1 MEIWNIRGYLYEIFI
16 AKHLQDNG
24 FEECHKNKTTRGCE
38 VNGKGEIEGRGEFH
52 QIDFSGVYTKLTPY
66 IYPLRVLAECKYYKK
81 PLDKKIIRQY
91 IGVVKDIT
99 ENYYVPESIKKSN
112 TISIFDQSSPRFTDI
127 PMIFSANGFDTHAE
141 NLAWAQGINVI
152 SHRNIP
158 IFDAILENIDELAAQ
173 IKDLCQMHPVCKE
186 SECIQLI
193 KYAINSIDI
202 TNIYDWMEFEHIIH
216 RQLLENDD
224 LHTLHHIYH
233 HCHFTP
239 ICEKTFDLSKKIKE
253 INTFIVATTD
263 NGIIVNLV
271 SNNSFPKELFQINA
285 NLENEQDY
293 NPNIAYAGVY
303 FETLNNQQKVF
314 YFEFFDRHGESVLD
328 DEGQPKKFY
337 FQPNRQMLTEQF
349 AELSEQERIDLKKD
363 FVGRVTFLYEID
375 KVNRVLEIKV
385 KFPSETVREIKN
397 TIERSD
403 ISQGLDRDH
412 AN

>member
-1 MEIWNIRGYLYEIFI
+1 MEVWNIRGYLYEIFI

-24 FEECHKNKTTRGCE
+24 FEKCRKNETTRGCQ
-38 VNGKGEIEGRGEFH
+38 VNSSGEIEGRGEFH

-99 ENYYVPESIKKSN
+99 ENYYVPETIKQSN
-112 TISIFDQSSPRFTDI
+112 TLSIFDKSSPRFTDI

-158 IFDAILENIDELAAQ
+158 IFDSILEIIDELAVQ
-173 IKDLCQMHPVCKE
+173 IKDLCQIHPTCKE
-186 SECIQLI
+186 SECIRLI

-202 TNIYDWMEFEHIIH
+202 ININHWMEFEHILH
-216 RQLLENDD
+216 RQLLENHV
-224 LHTLHHIYH
+224 LHMLHDIYH
-233 HCHFTP
+233 HCHFIP
-239 ICEKTFDLSKKIKE
+239 ICEKIFELSKKIKE

-271 SNNSFPKELFQINA
+271 SNDSFPKELFQINA
-285 NLENEQDY
+285 DLENTQDY
-293 NPNIAYAGVY
+293 NPNRSYAGVY
-303 FETLNNQQKVF
+303 FETLDNERRDKVF
-314 YFEFFDRHGESVLD
+314 YFEFNTDSQERR
-328 DEGQPKKFY
+328 FY
-337 FQPNRQMLTEQF
+337 FQPNRQMLTDQF

-375 KVNRVLEIKV
+375 KVNRVLEIEV
-385 KFPSETVREIKN
+385 KFPSDTVREIKN

-403 ISQGLDRDH
+403 IQGPHRDH
-412 AN
+412 TN

>member
-1 MEIWNIRGYLYEIFI
+1 MKVWNIRGYLYEIFI

-24 FEECHKNKTTRGCE
+24 FEECQKNKITKGCE
-38 VNGKGEIEGRGEFH
+38 VNNSGEIEGRGEFH
-52 QIDFSGVYTKLTPY
+52 QIDFAGVYTKLTPY
-66 IYPLRVLAECKYYKK
+66 IYPLRVLAECKYYKT
-81 PLDKKIIRQY
+81 PIDKKIVRQY

-99 ENYYVPESIKKSN
+99 ENYYVPDTIKKSN
-112 TISIFDQSSPRFTDI
+112 TVSIFDKSSPRFTDI

-158 IFDAILENIDELAAQ
+158 IFDEILSIIDELAIL
-173 IKDLCQMHPVCKE
+173 IKNFCERHPVCKE
-186 SECIQLI
+186 TECLKLI

-202 TNIYDWMEFEHIIH
+202 SNISNWMEFRHALH
-216 RQLLENDD
+216 HNLLENQD
-224 LHTLHHIYH
+224 LDTLHNIYH

-239 ICEKTFDLSKKIKE
+239 ICEKIFDLSQKIKE

-271 SNNSFPKELFQINA
+271 SNEIFPIELFQINVD
-285 NLENEQDY
+285 LENSEDY
-293 NPNIAYAGVY
+293 NPNKAYAGVY
-303 FETLNNQQKVF
+303 FDTLDNQQRDNVF
-314 YFEFFDRHGESVLD
+314 YFKFNSDSERR
-328 DEGQPKKFY
+328 KFY
-337 FQPNRQMLTEQF
+337 FQPNRQMLSDQF
-349 AELSEQERIDLKKD
+349 AELTEQERIEMKKD

-375 KVNRVLEIKV
+375 KVNRVLEIEV
-385 KFPSETVREIKN
+385 KFPSETVKEIKS

-412 AN
+412 TN

>member
-81 PLDKKIIRQY
+81 TLDKKIIRQY

-112 TISIFDQSSPRFTDI
+112 TFSIFDQSSPRFTDI

-202 TNIYDWMEFEHIIH
+202 TNIHDWMEFEHLIH
-216 RQLLENDD
+216 RQLLENND

-233 HCHFTP
+233 HCHFIP
-239 ICEKTFDLSKKIKE
+239 LCEKTFDLSKNIKE

-271 SNNSFPKELFQINA
+271 SNDSFPEELFQINT
-285 NLENEQDY
+285 NLENSEDY

-303 FETLNNQQKVF
+303 FETLDNEQRDKVF
-314 YFEFFDRHGESVLD
+314 YFEFNTDSQGR
-328 DEGQPKKFY
+328 KFY
-337 FQPNRQMLTEQF
+337 FQPNRQMLADQF
-349 AELSEQERIDLKKD
+349 AKLSEEERREMKKD
-363 FVGRVTFLYEID
+363 FVGRVTFLYEIN
-375 KVNRVLEIKV
+375 KVNRVLEIEV

-403 ISQGLDRDH
+403 ISQGTDRDH
-412 AN
+412 TN

>member
-1 MEIWNIRGYLYEIFI
+1 MEIHNIRGYLYEIFI

-99 ENYYVPESIKKSN
+99 ENYYVPETIKKSN
-112 TISIFDQSSPRFTDI
+112 TMSVFDKSSPRFTDI

-158 IFDAILENIDELAAQ
+158 IFDTILENIDELAAQ

-193 KYAINSIDI
+193 KYAINSFDI
-202 TNIYDWMEFEHIIH
+202 TNIHDWMEFEHIIH
-216 RQLLENDD
+216 QQLWENHD
-224 LHTLHHIYH
+224 LHALHHLYH
-233 HCHFTP
+233 HCHFIP
-239 ICEKTFDLSKKIKE
+239 LCEKTFDLSKNIKE

-271 SNNSFPKELFQINA
+271 SNDSFPEELFQINT
-285 NLENEQDY
+285 NLENSEDY
-293 NPNIAYAGVY
+293 NPNRAYAGVY
-303 FETLNNQQKVF
+303 FETLDNERRDKVF
-314 YFEFFDRHGESVLD
+314 YFEFNADSQGR
-328 DEGQPKKFY
+328 KFY
-337 FQPNRQMLTEQF
+337 FQPNRQMLSDQF
-349 AELSEQERIDLKKD
+349 AELTEQERIEMKKD

-375 KVNRVLEIKV
+375 KVNRVLEVEV
-385 KFPSETVREIKN
+385 KFPSETVKEIKN
-397 TIERSD
+397 TIEKSNAPQGTHSD
-403 ISQGLDRDH
+403 
-412 AN
+412 NTN